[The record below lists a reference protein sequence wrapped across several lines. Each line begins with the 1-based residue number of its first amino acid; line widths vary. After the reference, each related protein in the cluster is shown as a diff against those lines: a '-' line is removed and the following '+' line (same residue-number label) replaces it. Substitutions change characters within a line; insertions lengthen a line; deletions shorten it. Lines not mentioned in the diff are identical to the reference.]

1 MRDTREMEFLFW
13 LLIALIFLTAIKRLL
28 QAIAKIVEDREASLA
43 KRRADPVKTFQDL
56 PNYVPSWKSR
66 ERKGGSSGF
75 TGGNRFAFQEEGKE
89 PQTDSA
95 GRVIVKLKGAAD
107 GIRYRVSNYSEIQTA
122 KKLAGKGE
130 EFDEFAKSV
139 KARVRAD
146 KGSPYENSFKVETL
160 NGEQIGWIFK
170 DHSSDAAS
178 VFGQMSSAIIKTA
191 PELAGRELTFEVSL
205 RVEGGWIWSTNDDDS
220 EEWEPDL
227 ELLEIRIMSP
237 ASMEI
242 NGNNSI
248 SKDERVSPLRVI
260 PAVDTT
266 PSTKISKTRE
276 GICSNCNF
284 EVGEGA
290 VACLNCNSWLSA
302 G

>member
-13 LLIALIFLTAIKRLL
+13 VVMALIILTAITRLL
-28 QAIAKIVEDREASLA
+28 QAIAKIIEDRESTSS
-43 KRRADPVKTFQDL
+43 KRRADPLQKFQDL
-56 PNYVPSWKSR
+56 PPQVPSWKSR
-66 ERKGGSSGF
+66 SRKGELSGSNS
-75 TGGNRFAFQEEGKE
+75 GNRFGFQEAGEE
-89 PQTDSA
+89 PQTDRA
-95 GRVIVKLKGAAD
+95 GRVIVTLKGAAN

-139 KARVRAD
+139 KARVIAD
-146 KGSPYENSFKVETL
+146 KNSPYENSFKVETL

-170 DHSSDAAS
+170 DDSSEAAS
-178 VFGQMSSAIIKTA
+178 VFGQLYSAVRETA
-191 PELAGRELTFEVSL
+191 PELAGRELSFEVSL
-205 RVEGGWIWSTNDDDS
+205 RIEGSWNLNTNDDDT
-220 EEWEPDL
+220 EELEPDL
-227 ELLEIRIMSP
+227 ELIEIRIMSP

-242 NGNNSI
+242 NGNTSVNRDGKAS
-248 SKDERVSPLRVI
+248 SPKVI
-260 PAVDTT
+260 PAVDSA
-266 PSTKISKTRE
+266 PSTKMSVQRE

-290 VACLNCNSWLSA
+290 VACLNCNSWLYK